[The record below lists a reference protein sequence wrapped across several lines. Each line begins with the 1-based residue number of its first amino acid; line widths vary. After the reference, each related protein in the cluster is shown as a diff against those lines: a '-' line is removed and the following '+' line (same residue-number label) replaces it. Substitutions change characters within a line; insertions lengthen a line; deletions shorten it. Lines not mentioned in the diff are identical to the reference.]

1 MERDVTDEEIAK
13 LVKLKGLSGD
23 QLKCR
28 VIELFGRKVS
38 GADLRMYF
46 RLVAL
51 MERMES
57 IQGICNTTEYY

>member
-1 MERDVTDEEIAK
+1 MERGVTGGEIAK

-28 VIELFGRKVS
+28 VIELFGRKVR

-51 MERMES
+51 MERMDS
-57 IQGICNTTEYY
+57 IQESCNTTEYY